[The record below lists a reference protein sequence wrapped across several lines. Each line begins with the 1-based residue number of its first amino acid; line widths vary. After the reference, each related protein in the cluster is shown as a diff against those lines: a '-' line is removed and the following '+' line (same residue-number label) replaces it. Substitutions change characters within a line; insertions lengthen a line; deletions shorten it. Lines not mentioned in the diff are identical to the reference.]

1 VFRSPLLFE
10 LATSAEEDTNKEE
23 ESSSQQIENG
33 SLSNPTKLSTCKLL
47 YTTII
52 VDGTITEF
60 GRVLF
65 FDATTT
71 SYYYWV
77 FCGCDHHQHRATV
90 NKDSNQ
96 VSLYFANWQQASE
109 VSCIDDIPAFL
120 KQSLPKRT
128 SWRGCV
134 DINLRQSMAIINS
147 IQGIFSP
154 KKKKPYRHATGNGIR
169 GLSSPSAAAP
179 TPTASQSSKSPAE
192 SAVEPLTV
200 SKANNESEAKYLSKL
215 FHWPCPIVK

>member
-1 VFRSPLLFE
+1 MFRSPLLFE

-71 SYYYWV
+71 SYYY
-77 FCGCDHHQHRATV
+77 
-90 NKDSNQ
+90 
-96 VSLYFANWQQASE
+96 
-109 VSCIDDIPAFL
+109 
-120 KQSLPKRT
+120 
-128 SWRGCV
+128 
-134 DINLRQSMAIINS
+134 
-147 IQGIFSP
+147 
-154 KKKKPYRHATGNGIR
+154 
-169 GLSSPSAAAP
+169 
-179 TPTASQSSKSPAE
+179 
-192 SAVEPLTV
+192 
-200 SKANNESEAKYLSKL
+200 
-215 FHWPCPIVK
+215 